1 MKSPTLAFWQL
12 IWMGPKLSALS
23 YKNSTF
29 LNASENRSPFVLLHL
44 HTREIKLAVQCLCSS
59 SASEAIWCWAGVWN
73 SWLQWAC
80 LGLPSLSAPR
90 PEVSIPRVSRHLYF
104 PDSPPDPGGSLEPL
118 PDSALAFPG
127 PPRPSCFSLC
137 CSFALPVPR

>member
-1 MKSPTLAFWQL
+1 MKSPTLAFWQP
-12 IWMGPKLSALS
+12 IWMRPELSTLS
-23 YKNSTF
+23 YRNSRF
-29 LNASENRSPFVLLHL
+29 LNASENCSPFVLPHL
-44 HTREIKLAVQCLCSS
+44 HTREIKLAVQCLCSN

-90 PEVSIPRVSRHLYF
+90 PEVSIPRASRRLYF
-104 PDSPPDPGGSLEPL
+104 QILPQIQAALWSHCQTRRLLSLGP
-118 PDSALAFPG
+118 PG
-127 PPRPSCFSLC
+127 PRAFHCC